1 MFQKIKN
8 FLFKNTSSK
17 QTVAKNTVWLS
28 IANFG
33 GRFIKAA
40 VVIYAARVLGTAGW
54 GLFSYAT
61 TLAAF
66 FTLCMDPGVNWIVMR
81 EAGKAT
87 PNDRLKIFSTTFVLK
102 IFLIAAGV
110 VIVIFVAPFFSTLAG
125 ATALLPIAALII
137 AGDTIRDFFSSFIRS
152 MEKMEWEAGI
162 FLLTNIAIVIFGFIF
177 LILKPTPVSF
187 GWGYVVGTTI
197 GAIAAIGFLRNY
209 FKTVFS
215 HFSPKLIPAILKVAW
230 PFTITSALGLLLTT
244 TDVLIVSWMRNAS
257 DVGIYSAAIRVIQIL
272 YLVPTVIQF
281 STLPLF
287 SRLANK
293 DNAGFRAVLERVI
306 GVVFVASIPLA
317 LGGAIL
323 GTEIMRLVF
332 GAAYASGG
340 LSFKILM
347 ITMLVDYPA
356 MIISNAIFA
365 YNHQKS
371 LIISSAIGGILNVG
385 LDLLFIPSF
394 GIAGSAV
401 ATLIA
406 QTASNAYLWHAMKK
420 INYFEVMPKLG
431 KVAVSGIAMAIV
443 VGILFLLHVNV
454 IVNIAIGG
462 LVYFSLLY
470 VLREPLLV
478 EIKRIVMPRA
488 VSETA

>member
-1 MFQKIKN
+1 MIQKIKS

-28 IANFG
+28 VSNFG
-33 GRFIKAA
+33 GRIIKAV

-81 EAGKAT
+81 DAGKAA
-87 PNDRLKIFSTTFVLK
+87 PDDRLKIFSTTFILK
-102 IFLIAAGV
+102 LFLIAAGV
-110 VIVIFVAPFFSTLAG
+110 AIVIFVAPFFSTLAG

-137 AGDTIRDFFSSFIRS
+137 AGDTIREFFSSFIRS
-152 MEKMEWEAGI
+152 IEKMEWEAGI
-162 FLLTNIAIVIFGFIF
+162 FLLTNVAIVVFGFVF
-177 LILKPTPVSF
+177 LMLKPTPVSF

-197 GAIAAIGFLRNY
+197 GAIAAMWLLRHY

-215 HFSPKLIPAILKVAW
+215 HFSPKLIPAILRIAW
-230 PFTITSALGLLLTT
+230 PFTITGALGLLLTT
-244 TDVLIVSWMRNAS
+244 TDVLIVSWLRSAS
-257 DVGIYSAAIRVIQIL
+257 DVGIYSAAIRIIQIF

-287 SRLANK
+287 SRLAHK
-293 DNAGFRAVLERVI
+293 DNDGFRMVLGRII
-306 GVVFVASIPLA
+306 GVIFLISVPLA

-323 GTEIMRLVF
+323 GTQIMRLVF

-356 MIISNAIFA
+356 MVISNAIFA

-371 LIISSAIGGILNVG
+371 LIVSSAIAGFSNVG
-385 LDLLFIPSF
+385 LDLLLIPRF

-406 QTASNAYLWHAMKK
+406 QIACNAYLWHAMKK
-420 INYFEVMPKLG
+420 INYFEVLPKLG
-431 KVAVSGIAMAIV
+431 KIAIAGVVMGIAV
-443 VGILFLLHVNV
+443 TILFFAHVNV
-454 IVNIAIGG
+454 LLNVFVGA
-462 LVYFSLLY
+462 LVYGLLLA
-470 VLREPLLV
+470 VMREPLLL
-478 EIKRIVMPRA
+478 ELKNIIVPR
-488 VSETA
+488 SPDQIS